1 MNAFGRI
8 LNTTAGL
15 AQGGLLPLE
24 AAPPL
29 TYPSIS
35 PHSMRNAHEMLMYQQ
50 GLINNPP
57 ARPIFTLHASGGCV
71 PICAAEIAP
80 PRTVTSIYLMH
91 AHWGNNPVNVA
102 AVAAN
107 PANVYVCMLVYSG
120 ASSLWGAINLQD
132 TFFQALDPGNVI
144 PNANALLIYG
154 NHTTLAITRQAMI
167 AVDIV

>member
-8 LNTTAGL
+8 LNTAGL
-15 AQGGLLPLE
+15 AQGGLLQLE

-35 PHSMRNAHEMLMYQQ
+35 PNSMRNAQEMFMFQQ

-57 ARPIFTLHASGGCV
+57 ARPIYTLHASGGCV
-71 PICAAEIAP
+71 PICAAEITP
-80 PRTVTSIYLMH
+80 PRTVNWIYLMH
-91 AHWGNNPVNVA
+91 AHGGNDPLNVA
-102 AVAAN
+102 AAAAN

-120 ASSLWGAINLQD
+120 ASSLWAAQNCQG
-132 TFFQALDPGNVI
+132 TFFTALDPANAI

-154 NHTTLAITRQAMI
+154 AHTTLVISRQAMI